1 MPTEDDL
8 RGCPFVGGRDPC
20 DQRVVEDRAL
30 RQRAPGFGGDAV
42 GVGELD
48 DVALLQCGVQL
59 DLVDGGDDRAGIEY
73 PTQVLGQEVR
83 DADRPDASIGVQLFE
98 GTPGV
103 EVSILGGGRPVDQ
116 VQVEVVE
123 AETVQARMKPA
134 RVAS

>member
-1 MPTEDDL
+1 M
-8 RGCPFVGGRDPC
+8 
-20 DQRVVEDRAL
+20 
-30 RQRAPGFGGDAV
+30 

-123 AETVQARMKPA
+123 AETVQARVEARESGVAVRRRSA
-134 RVAS
+134 RVPRPVW